1 MRAILAAALVLAASA
16 AQAQQERTFSLP
28 TTATAYEQAK
38 VLQAVNEWNVA
49 LKGAARLVLL
59 DRGSPAEW
67 QIDFDTSRMVDMR
80 ENACE
85 AHQLVRRIHCN
96 PRAFV
101 SRPDRPVPCNFA
113 ATISHEIAHALGVL
127 EHHGGLLRER
137 CHTHEHP
144 VDEATARAALNA
156 LNGVKQ

>member
-1 MRAILAAALVLAASA
+1 MRAILAAALVLASSA
-16 AQAQQERTFSLP
+16 ANAQQERTFSLP

-38 VLQAVNEWNVA
+38 TLQAVNEWNVA
-49 LKGAARLVLL
+49 LRGAARLVLL

-113 ATISHEIAHALGVL
+113 ATISHEVGHALGIFD
-127 EHHGGLLRER
+127 HPGGLMREK
-137 CHTHEHP
+137 CHQYEHP

-156 LNGVKQ
+156 LKAVRQ

>member
-16 AQAQQERTFSLP
+16 ANAQQERTFSLP
-28 TTATAYEQAK
+28 TTASAYEQAK
-38 VLQAVNEWNVA
+38 TLQAVNEWNVA

-59 DRGSPAEW
+59 PPGSAAEW
-67 QIDFDTSRMVDMR
+67 QIDFDTSRMVDYR

-101 SRPDRPVPCNFA
+101 SRMDKPVPCNFG
-113 ATISHEIAHALGVL
+113 ATISHEIGHALGIFD
-127 EHHGGLLRER
+127 HPGGLMRVR